1 MVLDKTGQALIDWI
15 SGVEGAP
22 EPTLGLPAASPAG
35 RGLGVHLLE
44 LAEEPAARA
53 SNGVTPLQ
61 FAARYLIT
69 AWDADDPL
77 AAHRLLGELAFAA
90 MECTEYTPELQPL
103 RPELW
108 QALGVPPQAALVLRV
123 PVRRERGQPPPKR
136 VRRPLGVQTAPLR
149 ELAGRVLA
157 PGALPIPD
165 ARVELLGGPEGR
177 PLATALTDR
186 RGSFRLS
193 ATLAGGAPQLRVSAK
208 GFSTT
213 VPLAELPEDDLT
225 IAFDPFEAEEG

>member
-1 MVLDKTGQALIDWI
+1 V
-15 SGVEGAP
+15 
-22 EPTLGLPAASPAG
+22 
-35 RGLGVHLLE
+35 GVHLLE

-69 AWDADDPL
+69 TWDADDPL
-77 AAHRLLGELAFAA
+77 VAHRLLGELAFAA
-90 MECTEYTPELQPL
+90 LESTEYMPELKPL
-103 RPELW
+103 PPELW
-108 QALGVPPQAALVLRV
+108 RALGLPPQAVLVLRV
-123 PVRRERGQPPPKR
+123 PVRRVRGQPPPRR
-136 VRRPLGVQTAPLR
+136 VRRPLGVQAAPLR
-149 ELAGRVLA
+149 ELSGRVLA

-165 ARVELLGGPEGR
+165 ARVDLLGSPDGR

-186 RGSFRLS
+186 RGAFRLS
-193 ATLAGGAPQLRVSAK
+193 AALADGAPLLRVSAK

-213 VPLAELPEDDLT
+213 VPLAELSEDDLT